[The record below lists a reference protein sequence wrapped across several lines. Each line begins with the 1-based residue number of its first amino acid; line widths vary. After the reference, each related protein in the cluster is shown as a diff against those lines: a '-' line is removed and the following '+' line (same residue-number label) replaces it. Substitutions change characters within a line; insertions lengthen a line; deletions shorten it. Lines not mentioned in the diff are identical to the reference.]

1 MHPGL
6 ESVQKVEKVLSDG
19 KKLLRKAYDSGYAV
33 GAFNINNLEALN
45 AILSAAE
52 EMNSPVFVAVT
63 SGAIKYAGIHRI
75 TALIKAAAKDAKVP
89 VALHLDHGPDIKH
102 VIMCLNEGFTSV
114 MIDGSALPF
123 EKNVAI
129 TRRAVKLAHAK
140 KVGVEAELGRLKGA
154 EDWVKAKANSFTEP
168 DGAKKFIKLTNADYL
183 AVAIGTSHGA
193 YKFKGDARLDIKRLK
208 EINSLLGIPLV
219 LHGASAVS
227 KTIVREAGKYGAKI
241 EGANGVPDSQIKAAV
256 RNGIS
261 KVNTDTDLRLAFMD
275 AVRKFLARN
284 PSEYDPRKI
293 LSPAVGLMKDVVVK
307 RIKVLGSEGKA

>member
-1 MHPGL
+1 M
-6 ESVQKVEKVLSDG
+6 LSDG

-45 AILSAAE
+45 AVVSAAE

-63 SGAIKYAGIHRI
+63 AGAIKYAGIHEI
-75 TALIKAAAKDAKVP
+75 VALVKAAAKDAKVP
-89 VALHLDHGPDIKH
+89 IALHLDHGPDIKH
-102 VIMCLNEGFTSV
+102 VRLCLKEGFTSV

-129 TRRAVKLAHAK
+129 TRQAVKLAHAK
-140 KVGVEAELGRLKGA
+140 KVGVEAELGRLKGS
-154 EDWVKAKANSFTEP
+154 EDWVQARKSAFTAPDEAKN
-168 DGAKKFIKLTNADYL
+168 FIRLTNADYL

-193 YKFKGDARLDIKRLK
+193 YKFKGNPKLDIQRLR

-227 KTIVREAGKYGAKI
+227 QGIVKEAGKYGAKI

-256 RNGIS
+256 RNGVA
-261 KVNTDTDLRLAFMD
+261 KVNADTDLRIAFME
-275 AVRKFLARN
+275 AVRKFLSKN

-293 LSPAVGLMKDVVVK
+293 LSPAVDLMKEVVKK
-307 RIKVLGSEGKA
+307 RIKLLGSEARA